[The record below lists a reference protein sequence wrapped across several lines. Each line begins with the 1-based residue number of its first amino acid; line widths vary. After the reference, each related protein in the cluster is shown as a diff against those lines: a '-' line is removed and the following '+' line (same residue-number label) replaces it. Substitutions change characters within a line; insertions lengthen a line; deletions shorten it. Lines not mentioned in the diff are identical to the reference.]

1 LSGSARPNL
10 DARGLPQG
18 YPFRADLEV
27 TPRDVK
33 AAMVENSIYL
43 IDCRTQGEFETARIS
58 GAKLIPLNEL
68 GNSVDQIQADAA
80 GRPVVVHCHM
90 GGRSMKAALF
100 LRGQG
105 VDAKSMAGG
114 IDVWSLDIDSTVPR
128 Y

>member
-1 LSGSARPNL
+1 MSGQPRPIL
-10 DARGLPQG
+10 DAQGLPPG
-18 YPFRADLEV
+18 YPFKPELEV

-33 AAMVENSIYL
+33 AALSSNAIYL
-43 IDCRTQGEFETARIS
+43 IDCRTKQEFATARIA
-58 GAKLIPLNEL
+58 GAELIPLNEL
-68 GNSVDQIQADAA
+68 ANMVDQIQTNAA
-80 GRPVVVHCHM
+80 GKPVVVHCHA

-114 IDVWSLDIDSTVPR
+114 IDVWSLDVDTNVPR